1 MSIYKDDGGFAGMSK
16 PFQRW
21 PVLEMTAEDL
31 AWGKDQLAKVLAAG
45 NTAPDRN
52 FGNKA
57 AGFAAE
63 RVIDHWLTE
72 QGFIHTWDNH
82 PRSRRPDFEIGGLT
96 IDLKTHITAGQPRG
110 NYDADL
116 TDEQRKKSGER
127 DWYLFA
133 KLDRSNMTDLWLLGF
148 QTLATIM
155 TAGVFYKKGEI
166 TRTKMKAPVA
176 CWCIKYDEL
185 IKPLDWLGEN
195 SEQQKTPQEKTESYP
210 RF

>member
-1 MSIYKDDGGFAGMSK
+1 MSIYKDGGFAGMSK

-21 PVLEMTAEDL
+21 PLLEMTADDM
-31 AWGKDQLAKVLAAG
+31 AWGKSQLAKVLAAG

-63 RVIDHWLTE
+63 RVVDRWLSE
-72 QGFIHTWDNH
+72 RGINHTWDNH
-82 PRSRRPDFEIGGLT
+82 PTSRRPDFQIGGQT
-96 IDLKTHITAGQPRG
+96 IDLKTHSTAGPPQDW
-110 NYDADL
+110 YDANL
-116 TDEQRKKSGER
+116 TEEQRQNSGDC

-148 QTLATIM
+148 QTLPVILEK
-155 TAGVFYKKGEI
+155 GVFYNKGEI
-166 TRTKMKAPVA
+166 TRSKMDVPAD
-176 CWCIKYDEL
+176 CWCIRYREL

-195 SEQQKTPQEKTESYP
+195 SEQ
-210 RF
+210 